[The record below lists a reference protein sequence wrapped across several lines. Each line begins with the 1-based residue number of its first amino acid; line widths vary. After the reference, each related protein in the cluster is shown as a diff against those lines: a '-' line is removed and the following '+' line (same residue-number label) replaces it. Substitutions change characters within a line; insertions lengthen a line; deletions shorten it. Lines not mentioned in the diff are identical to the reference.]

1 VLFINSDII
10 IWKNSALLQSIDF
23 IYKVLVLE
31 VTIRL
36 IIKDY
41 VGINIT
47 FEKAQ
52 EIIINSIE
60 FSEYMFDE

>member
-1 VLFINSDII
+1 M
-10 IWKNSALLQSIDF
+10 DF

-60 FSEYMFDE
+60 FSEYIFDE